1 MGAGPEHVQPPEP
14 GQAQLLL
21 VSNITIIVS
30 ILIININ
37 IQAKWEQD
45 PNMYRLRNLGSTP
58 SCVQHYH
65 YSKYP
70 NHVYFQRIIIS
81 LQPIMGEVS

>member
-1 MGAGPEHVQPPEP
+1 MGAGPKHVQPPEH

-30 ILIININ
+30 ILIVNIN

-58 SCVQHYH
+58 SCAQH
-65 YSKYP
+65 S
-70 NHVYFQRIIIS
+70 
-81 LQPIMGEVS
+81 IMVSMLIMCIFKE

>member
-37 IQAKWEQD
+37 IRAKWEQD
-45 PNMYRLRNLGSTP
+45 PNMYSLRNLGSTP
-58 SCVQHYH
+58 SCAQHYH

-70 NHVYFQRIIIS
+70 YYKYKYT
-81 LQPIMGEVS
+81 G